1 MRRGKKDKK
10 NDKVDDSWLLPYSD
24 MLTLLLALF
33 IVLFAM
39 SEVDVQKFEK
49 LANIFQTEFIT
60 DEATMDSSRSI
71 VPEELPVREEDFT
84 EKSPPDEEENKK
96 NELLAALEY
105 EKLKETQ
112 KQIDAYIKEN
122 HLTETLETELTGEGL
137 LVTVRTDVTFDS
149 GSAEVKKQGQKI
161 GKEIASFLNT
171 EPPHEVIVNG
181 HADDKP
187 VHNSAYASNWELSSM
202 RAIEF
207 MYILLEE
214 SELDPEW
221 FSARGYG
228 EYQPAVANK
237 NKENRAINRRVEVL
251 IQPNYDIN
259 HEMET
264 DEDEAS

>member
-1 MRRGKKDKK
+1 MRRRKKDKK
-10 NDKVDDSWLLPYSD
+10 DDKVDDSWLLPYSD

-49 LANIFQTEFIT
+49 LANIFQTEFADGGT
-60 DEATMDSSRSI
+60 AMDQHSSI
-71 VPEELPVREEDFT
+71 VPEELPTDEEDL
-84 EKSPPDEEENKK
+84 SDEDQHGQKEGEQA
-96 NELLAALEY
+96 ELLAAMEY
-105 EKLKETQ
+105 EELKETQ
-112 KQIDAYIKEN
+112 KEIDGYIKKN
-122 HLTETLETELTGEGL
+122 DLRETLETELTDEGL

-171 EPPHEVIVNG
+171 EPPHEVVING

-187 VHNSAYASNWELSSM
+187 VHNSEFASNWELSTM
-202 RAIEF
+202 RSIEF

-214 SELDPEW
+214 SDLAPKW

-228 EYQPAVANK
+228 EYQPVVSNETKEDRAV
-237 NKENRAINRRVEVL
+237 NRRVEVL
-251 IQPNYDIN
+251 IQPNYDID
-259 HEMET
+259 
-264 DEDEAS
+264 DEVESDEEAAS

>member
-49 LANIFQTEFIT
+49 LANIFQTEFT
-60 DEATMDSSRSI
+60 DGGAAVNHHSSI
-71 VPEELPVREEDFT
+71 VPEELPVREDDFT
-84 EKSPPDEEENKK
+84 EKDLSDAEESEKA
-96 NELLAALEY
+96 ELLATLEY

-112 KQIDAYIKEN
+112 EQIDAYIKKN

-171 EPPHEVIVNG
+171 EPPHEVVVNG

-187 VHNSAYASNWELSSM
+187 VHHSVYASNWELSSM

-214 SELDPEW
+214 SELEPEW

-237 NKENRAINRRVEVL
+237 NKKNRAINRRIEVL

-259 HEMET
+259 HEVET
-264 DEDEAS
+264 DGDEAS